1 MSQPLKFELLAES
14 GGAARLGRLETPH
27 GAADTPAF
35 MAVGTQAAVKTLGPD
50 DLAAVGSQIILANA
64 YHLSL
69 RPGAEVIA
77 RLGGLHGFM
86 GWRGPILTDSGG
98 YQLFSLAP
106 LAKVSDEGI
115 DFQSHLDGARM
126 NLTPERAVEIQE
138 LLGADIAMVLDEPIG
153 FPHTRERAEE
163 ALARTVAWA
172 ARSKRAREKSGMAL
186 FGIVQGGAFE
196 DLRVRSAGEL
206 VEIGFDGYAVGG
218 LGLGE
223 GKRETDAL
231 LGAALGALPADKPR
245 YVMGMGT
252 PADLLRG
259 IARGADMFD
268 CVMPTRHARRG
279 NLFTWE
285 GRISIK
291 AAAFAEDPAPIDP
304 GCGCPACRGGFSRA
318 YLRHLHRA
326 GEVLGHRLMTMHNL
340 FFYQDLLGRARG
352 EIREGRFAAW
362 SGALLAG
369 PLGRDPEGPRG
380 DGAGGAGGGGFRR
393 PRSGRLPSG
402 GFLPSG
408 GETGLE

>member
-14 GGAARLGRLETPH
+14 GEARLGRLETPH

-115 DFQSHLDGARM
+115 DFRSHLDGARM

-138 LLGADIAMVLDEPIG
+138 LLGTDIAMVLDEPIG

-163 ALARTVAWA
+163 ALARTMVWA

-206 VEIGFDGYAVGG
+206 VEIGFEGYAVGG
-218 LGLGE
+218 LSLGE

-231 LGAALGALPADKPR
+231 LEAALGALPADKPR

-326 GEVLGHRLMTMHNL
+326 GEVFGHRLMTMHNL

-369 PLGRDPEGPRG
+369 PLGQDPEGPPG
-380 DGAGGAGGGGFRR
+380 GGAGGAGGGGFRR
-393 PRSGRLPSG
+393 PRSGRLPG
-402 GFLPSG
+402 G
-408 GETGLE
+408 GEIEPE